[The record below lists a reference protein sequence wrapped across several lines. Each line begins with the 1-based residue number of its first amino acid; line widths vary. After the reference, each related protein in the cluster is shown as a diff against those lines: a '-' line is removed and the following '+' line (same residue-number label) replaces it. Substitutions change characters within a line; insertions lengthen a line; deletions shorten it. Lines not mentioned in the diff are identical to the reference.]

1 MSAWLNYSYA
11 AWPSRNQKPAG
22 TQWNASLPE
31 KRAQPE
37 DILMDSLHDFK
48 IAHGGH
54 EPLAERSADGSSA
67 QSQRRGTH
75 GRAVRAPMGRFMGSN
90 LKPIRVLALAA
101 ALVWSGVGADAVEA
115 KEKAAAI
122 SSPLAAD
129 LFEDKV
135 VAKGKGV
142 EIKSSQVEEAFL
154 RYKANLAANN
164 RTIPETERE
173 PVEKEILDELIATQ
187 LLLQQATDADRSA
200 GQETADKFVAE
211 RISQAVSEESFDR
224 QLRVTGLTPQ
234 QFRAKVLEQAVVK
247 AVIDRE
253 IKAQQTVTDDQIKQF
268 YEANGADFQQREQ
281 ARASH
286 ILISTQD
293 IATRQE
299 LSEAQ
304 KLEKLQLTGKILTRA
319 RAGEDFAK
327 LVKEYSD
334 DAESKDKGGEY
345 AFARG
350 QMPPEFEAAAFS
362 LQLNQISDVVTTRF
376 GYHIIKL
383 AEKIPARQVELS
395 KVQEQIKERLLQEA
409 VQKQIPDYV
418 ARMRKEAGVEVIGK
432 AGQRPR

>member
-1 MSAWLNYSYA
+1 APSLQWIGRDGFHSVPDLLRNNGDAVERVPTRAFLGPIQPPSAAAPTLLMSAATRVL
-11 AWPSRNQKPAG
+11 
-22 TQWNASLPE
+22 
-31 KRAQPE
+31 
-37 DILMDSLHDFK
+37 
-48 IAHGGH
+48 
-54 EPLAERSADGSSA
+54 
-67 QSQRRGTH
+67 
-75 GRAVRAPMGRFMGSN
+75 GSN
-90 LKPIRVLALAA
+90 LKPIRTLALAA
-101 ALVWSGVGADAVEA
+101 ALVWSVAGADAAEA

-135 VAKGKGV
+135 VARGKGF
-142 EIKSSQVEEAFL
+142 EIKNSQVEEVFL

-187 LLLQQATDADRSA
+187 LLLQRATEADRIA
-200 GQETADKFVAE
+200 GKETADKFVAE
-211 RISQAVSEESFDR
+211 RISQAVSEESFNR
-224 QLRVTGLTPQ
+224 QLRVTGMTPQ

-268 YEANGADFQQREQ
+268 YETNVVDFQQREQ
-281 ARASH
+281 ARVSH
-286 ILISTQD
+286 ILISTKD

-304 KLEKLQLTGKILTRA
+304 KQEKLQLTGKILTRA

-327 LVKEYSD
+327 LVKGFSD

-345 AFARG
+345 TFARG

-362 LQLNQISDVVTTRF
+362 LQPNQISDVVTTRF
-376 GYHIIKL
+376 GYHIIRL
-383 AEKIPARQVELS
+383 AEKIPARKVELS

-418 ARMRKEAGVEVIGK
+418 AKMRKEAGVEVIAK